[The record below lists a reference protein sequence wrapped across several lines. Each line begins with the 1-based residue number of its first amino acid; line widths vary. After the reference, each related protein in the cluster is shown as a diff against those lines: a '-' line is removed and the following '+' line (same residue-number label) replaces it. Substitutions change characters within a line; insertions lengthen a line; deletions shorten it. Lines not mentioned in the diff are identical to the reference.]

1 MRRMIAASVA
11 RRIALKKMG
20 AGALALAAPMQVL
33 AAVSD
38 AGKPVVKARRIISV
52 GGALTEIVYALG
64 AQGELVGVDTTSLYP
79 AVAQQLPQVGY
90 ARTLSAEGVLALAPT
105 QLIATEEAGP
115 QAVLRQVRD
124 AGVPVAVLNANNQ
137 FEGLLER
144 VKQVGQ
150 ITGRAD
156 SAARLAQALQQQWDG
171 ALGKVRQRSP
181 SPVQSAVRVLFILAH
196 APNQVMVG
204 GRQTGA
210 DAMLAY
216 AGAVNVMG
224 GQGGLGGFAGY
235 KPLTPEAVIAARPD
249 IVLVTDQ
256 GLKASGGVDGILKLP
271 GLAQTPAGRKHRIV
285 SLEAMLLLGF
295 GPRMPQALAELDA
308 AFAKAMT
315 A

>member
-38 AGKPVVKARRIISV
+38 AGKPVVRARRIVSV
-52 GGALTEIVYALG
+52 GGALTEIVYALE
-64 AQGELVGVDTTSLYP
+64 AQAELVGVDTTSLYP

-90 ARTLSAEGVLALAPT
+90 ARTLSAEGVLSLAPT

-124 AGVPVAVLNANNQ
+124 AGVPVAVLNANNK

-150 ITGRAD
+150 ITGRPD
-156 SAARLAQALQQQWDG
+156 PAARLTHALQQQWDG
-171 ALGKVRQRSP
+171 ALARVRQRGHTP
-181 SPVQSAVRVLFILAH
+181 VRVLFILAH

-204 GRQTGA
+204 GRETGA

-224 GQGGLGGFAGY
+224 GQGGFAGY

-285 SLEAMLLLGF
+285 SQEAMLLLGF

-308 AFAKAMT
+308 AFAQAM
-315 A
+315 AA

>member
-38 AGKPVVKARRIISV
+38 AGKPLVKARRIVSV
-52 GGALTEIVYALG
+52 GGALTEIVYALE

-90 ARTLSAEGVLALAPT
+90 ARTLSAEGVLSLAPT

-115 QAVLRQVRD
+115 QTVLRQVRD
-124 AGVPVAVLNANNQ
+124 AGVPVAVLNANNR

-156 SAARLAQALQQQWDG
+156 PAARLAQALQQQWDG
-171 ALGKVRQRSP
+171 ALGKVRQRSHAP
-181 SPVQSAVRVLFILAH
+181 VRVLFILAH

-204 GRQTGA
+204 GRETGA

-224 GQGGLGGFAGY
+224 GQGGFAGY

-249 IVLVTDQ
+249 LVLVTDQ

-308 AFAKAMT
+308 AFAKAM
-315 A
+315 AA

>member
-11 RRIALKKMG
+11 RRLALKKMG

-38 AGKPVVKARRIISV
+38 AGKPVAKARRIVSV
-52 GGALTEIVYALG
+52 GGALTEIVYALE

-90 ARTLSAEGVLALAPT
+90 ARTLSAEGVLSLAPT

-124 AGVPVAVLNANNQ
+124 AGVPVAVLSANNQ

-144 VKQVGQ
+144 VKQVGL

-156 SAARLAQALQQQWDG
+156 PAARLAQALQQQWDG
-171 ALGKVRQRSP
+171 ALGKVRQRSQ
-181 SPVQSAVRVLFILAH
+181 SPVPSAVRVLFILAH

-204 GRQTGA
+204 GRETGA
-210 DAMLAY
+210 EAMLAY

-224 GQGGLGGFAGY
+224 GQGGFTGY

-256 GLKASGGVDGILKLP
+256 GLKASGGVDGILKLQ

-285 SLEAMLLLGF
+285 SQEAMLLLGF

-308 AFAKAMT
+308 AFAKAM
-315 A
+315 AA

>member
-38 AGKPVVKARRIISV
+38 AGKPVVKARRIVSV

-90 ARTLSAEGVLALAPT
+90 ARTLSAEGVLSLAPT
-105 QLIATEEAGP
+105 QLIATVEAGP

>member
-38 AGKPVVKARRIISV
+38 ASKPMVKARRIVSV
-52 GGALTEIVYALG
+52 GGALTEIVYALE

-90 ARTLSAEGVLALAPT
+90 ARTLSAEGVLSLAPT

-124 AGVPVAVLNANNQ
+124 AGVPVAVLSANNQ

-150 ITGRAD
+150 ITGRPD
-156 SAARLAQALQQQWDG
+156 PAARLTHALQQQWDG
-171 ALGKVRQRSP
+171 ALARVRQRGHTP
-181 SPVQSAVRVLFILAH
+181 VRVLFILAH

-204 GRQTGA
+204 GRETGA

-216 AGAVNVMG
+216 AGVVNVMG
-224 GQGGLGGFAGY
+224 GQTGFAGY

-285 SLEAMLLLGF
+285 SQEAMLLLGF

-308 AFAKAMT
+308 AFAQAM
-315 A
+315 AA

>member
-38 AGKPVVKARRIISV
+38 AGKPVTKARRIVSV
-52 GGALTEIVYALG
+52 GGALTEIVYALD
-64 AQGELVGVDTTSLYP
+64 AQAELVGVDTTSLYP
-79 AVAQQLPQVGY
+79 ATAQQLPQVGY
-90 ARTLSAEGVLALAPT
+90 ARTLSAEGVLSLAPT

-115 QAVLRQVRD
+115 QTVLRQVRD

-150 ITGRAD
+150 ITGRVEP
-156 SAARLAQALQQQWDG
+156 AARLAQNLRQQWSG
-171 ALGKVRQRSP
+171 ALAKVRKRQHAP
-181 SPVQSAVRVLFILAH
+181 VRVLFILAH

-204 GRQTGA
+204 GRETGA

-224 GQGGLGGFAGY
+224 GQGGFAGY

-249 IVLVTDQ
+249 VVLVTDQ
-256 GLKASGGVDGILKLP
+256 GLRASGGVDGILTLP
-271 GLAQTPAGRKHRIV
+271 GLAQTPAGRQHRIV
-285 SLEAMLLLGF
+285 SQEAMLLLGF
-295 GPRMPQALAELDA
+295 GPRMPQALADLDA
-308 AFAKAMT
+308 AFAKAM
-315 A
+315 AA

>member
-38 AGKPVVKARRIISV
+38 AGKPLVKARRIVSV
-52 GGALTEIVYALG
+52 GGALTEIVYALE

-90 ARTLSAEGVLALAPT
+90 ARTLSAEGVLSLAPT

-124 AGVPVAVLNANNQ
+124 AGVPVAVLNANNK
-137 FEGLLER
+137 FEGLLAR

-150 ITGRAD
+150 ITGRTD
-156 SAARLAQALQQQWDG
+156 PAARLAQALQQQWNG
-171 ALGKVRQRSP
+171 ALAKVGQRSHVP
-181 SPVQSAVRVLFILAH
+181 VRVLFILAH

-204 GRQTGA
+204 GRETGA

-224 GQGGLGGFAGY
+224 GQGGFSGY

-249 IVLVTDQ
+249 LVLVTDQ

-295 GPRMPQALAELDA
+295 GPRMPQALADLDA
-308 AFAKAMT
+308 AFAQAM
-315 A
+315 AA

>member
-20 AGALALAAPMQVL
+20 AGALALATPMQML
-33 AAVSD
+33 AAVTD
-38 AGKPVVKARRIISV
+38 AAKPQAKARRIVSV
-52 GGALTEIVYALG
+52 GGALTEIVYALE

-79 AVAQQLPQVGY
+79 AVARQLPQVGY
-90 ARTLSAEGVLALAPT
+90 ARTLSAEGVLSLAPT

-115 QAVLRQVRD
+115 QAVLRQVRE
-124 AGVPVAVLNANNQ
+124 AGVPVAVLSANNQ

-144 VKQVGQ
+144 VKQVGR
-150 ITGRAD
+150 ITGRPD
-156 SAARLAQALQQQWDG
+156 PAARLAQSLQQQWRG
-171 ALGKVRQRSP
+171 ALAKVQQRQHAP
-181 SPVQSAVRVLFILAH
+181 VRVLFILAH

-204 GRQTGA
+204 GRETGA

-216 AGAVNVMG
+216 AGAINVMG
-224 GQGGLGGFAGY
+224 GQGGFAGY

-271 GLAQTPAGRKHRIV
+271 GLAQTPAGRKQRIV
-285 SLEAMLLLGF
+285 SQEAMLLLGF
-295 GPRMPQALAELDA
+295 GPRMPLALAELDA
-308 AFAKAMT
+308 AFAKAM
-315 A
+315 AA

>member
-38 AGKPVVKARRIISV
+38 AGKPVVKARRIVSV

-79 AVAQQLPQVGY
+79 VVAQQLPQVGY
-90 ARTLSAEGVLALAPT
+90 ARTLSAEGVLSLAPT

-156 SAARLAQALQQQWDG
+156 PAARLAQALQQQWDG
-171 ALGKVRQRSP
+171 ALGKVRQRQHAP
-181 SPVQSAVRVLFILAH
+181 VRVLFILAH

-204 GRQTGA
+204 GRETGA

-224 GQGGLGGFAGY
+224 GSASFAGY

-308 AFAKAMT
+308 AFAKAM
-315 A
+315 AA

>member
-20 AGALALAAPMQVL
+20 VGALALAAPMQVL

-38 AGKPVVKARRIISV
+38 AGKPLVKARRIVSV
-52 GGALTEIVYALG
+52 GGALTEIVYALE

-90 ARTLSAEGVLALAPT
+90 ARTLSAEGVLSLAPT

-115 QAVLRQVRD
+115 QTVLRQVRD
-124 AGVPVAVLNANNQ
+124 AGVPVAVLNANNR

-150 ITGRAD
+150 ITGRPD
-156 SAARLAQALQQQWDG
+156 PAARLAQSLQQQWSG
-171 ALGKVRQRSP
+171 ALAKVRQRQHAP
-181 SPVQSAVRVLFILAH
+181 VRVLFILAH

-204 GRQTGA
+204 GRETGA

-224 GQGGLGGFAGY
+224 GQGGFAGY

-249 IVLVTDQ
+249 VVLVTDQ
-256 GLKASGGVDGILKLP
+256 GLKASGGVDGIVKLP
-271 GLAQTPAGRKHRIV
+271 GLAQTPAGRQHRIV
-285 SLEAMLLLGF
+285 SQEAMLLLGF

-308 AFAKAMT
+308 AFAKAM
-315 A
+315 AA

>member
-20 AGALALAAPMQVL
+20 AGALALAAPMQAL
-33 AAVSD
+33 AAVAD
-38 AGKPVVKARRIISV
+38 ASKPMLKARRIVSV

-64 AQGELVGVDTTSLYP
+64 AQGELVGVDATSLYP
-79 AVAQQLPQVGY
+79 AVAQQLAQVGY
-90 ARTLSAEGVLALAPT
+90 ARTLSAEGVLSLAPT

-115 QAVLRQVRD
+115 QAVLRQVRA
-124 AGVPVAVLNANNQ
+124 AGVPVAVLNANNK

-144 VKQVGQ
+144 VKQVGR

-156 SAARLAQALQQQWDG
+156 PAARLAQALQQQWDG
-171 ALGKVRQRSP
+171 TLARVHQRSHAP
-181 SPVQSAVRVLFILAH
+181 VRVLFILAH

-204 GRQTGA
+204 GRETGA

-224 GQGGLGGFAGY
+224 GQAGFAGY

-271 GLAQTPAGRKHRIV
+271 GLAQTPAARKHRIV
-285 SLEAMLLLGF
+285 SQEAMLLLGF

-308 AFAKAMT
+308 AFAKAM
-315 A
+315 AA

>member
-38 AGKPVVKARRIISV
+38 AGKPVVKARRIVSV

-79 AVAQQLPQVGY
+79 VVAQQLPQVGY
-90 ARTLSAEGVLALAPT
+90 ARTLSAEGVLSLAPT

-124 AGVPVAVLNANNQ
+124 AGVPVAVLSANNQ

-156 SAARLAQALQQQWDG
+156 PAARLAQALQQQWDG
-171 ALGKVRQRSP
+171 ALGKVRERQHAP
-181 SPVQSAVRVLFILAH
+181 VRVLFILAH

-204 GRQTGA
+204 GRETGA

-224 GQGGLGGFAGY
+224 GSASFAGY

-285 SLEAMLLLGF
+285 SQEAMLLLGF

-308 AFAKAMT
+308 AFAKAM
-315 A
+315 AA

>member
-33 AAVSD
+33 AAVTD
-38 AGKPVVKARRIISV
+38 AGKPLAKARRIVSV
-52 GGALTEIVYALG
+52 GGALTEIVYALE

-90 ARTLSAEGVLALAPT
+90 ARTLSAEGVLSLAPT

-115 QAVLRQVRD
+115 QAVLRQVRE
-124 AGVPVAVLNANNQ
+124 AGVPVAVLSANNQ

-144 VKQVGQ
+144 VKQVGR
-150 ITGRAD
+150 ITGRPEP
-156 SAARLAQALQQQWDG
+156 AARLAQSLQQQWSG
-171 ALGKVRQRSP
+171 ALAKVQQRQHAP
-181 SPVQSAVRVLFILAH
+181 VRVLFILAH

-204 GRQTGA
+204 GRETGA

-216 AGAVNVMG
+216 AGTVNVMG
-224 GQGGLGGFAGY
+224 GQGGFAGY

-285 SLEAMLLLGF
+285 SQEAMLLLGF

-308 AFAKAMT
+308 AFAKAM
-315 A
+315 AA

>member
-38 AGKPVVKARRIISV
+38 AAKPIIKARRIVSV
-52 GGALTEIVYALG
+52 GGALTEIIYALE

-90 ARTLSAEGVLALAPT
+90 ARTLSAEGVLSLAPT

-124 AGVPVAVLNANNQ
+124 AGVPVAVLNANNK
-137 FEGLLER
+137 FEGLLAR

-150 ITGRAD
+150 ITGRTD
-156 SAARLAQALQQQWDG
+156 PAARLAQALQQQWNG
-171 ALGKVRQRSP
+171 ALAKVGQRSHAP
-181 SPVQSAVRVLFILAH
+181 VRVLFILAH

-204 GRQTGA
+204 GRETGA

-224 GQGGLGGFAGY
+224 GQGGFSGY

-249 IVLVTDQ
+249 LVLVTDQ

-295 GPRMPQALAELDA
+295 GPRMPQALADLDA
-308 AFAKAMT
+308 AFAQAM
-315 A
+315 AA

>member
-20 AGALALAAPMQVL
+20 VGALALAAPMQVL

-38 AGKPVVKARRIISV
+38 AGKPLVKARRIVSV
-52 GGALTEIVYALG
+52 GGALTEIVYALE

-90 ARTLSAEGVLALAPT
+90 ARTLSAEGVLSLAPT

-115 QAVLRQVRD
+115 QTVLRQVRD
-124 AGVPVAVLNANNQ
+124 AGVPVAVLNANNR

-150 ITGRAD
+150 ITGRPD
-156 SAARLAQALQQQWDG
+156 PAARLAQSLQQQWSG
-171 ALGKVRQRSP
+171 ALAKVRQRQHAP
-181 SPVQSAVRVLFILAH
+181 VRVLFILAH

-204 GRQTGA
+204 GRETGA

-224 GQGGLGGFAGY
+224 GQGGFAGY

-249 IVLVTDQ
+249 VVLVTDQ

-271 GLAQTPAGRKHRIV
+271 GLAQTPAGRQHRIV
-285 SLEAMLLLGF
+285 SQEAMLLLGF
-295 GPRMPQALAELDA
+295 GSRMPQALAELDA
-308 AFAKAMT
+308 AFAKAM
-315 A
+315 AA

>member
-33 AAVSD
+33 AAVAD
-38 AGKPVVKARRIISV
+38 AGKPLQKARRIVSV
-52 GGALTEIVYALG
+52 GGALTEIVYALD

-79 AVAQQLPQVGY
+79 TVAQKLPQVGY
-90 ARTLSAEGVLALAPT
+90 ARTLSAEGVLSLAPT

-115 QAVLRQVRD
+115 SAVLRQVRD
-124 AGVPVAVLNANNQ
+124 AGVPVAVLNANNK

-150 ITGRAD
+150 ITGRPD
-156 SAARLAQALQQQWDG
+156 PAARLAHSLQQQWSG
-171 ALGKVRQRSP
+171 TLAKVQQRQHAP
-181 SPVQSAVRVLFILAH
+181 ARVLFILAH

-204 GRQTGA
+204 GRETGA

-224 GQGGLGGFAGY
+224 GQGGFAGY

-249 IVLVTDQ
+249 IVLVTEQ

-271 GLAQTPAGRKHRIV
+271 GLAQTPAGKQQRIV

-308 AFAKAMT
+308 AFAKAM
-315 A
+315 AA

>member
-38 AGKPVVKARRIISV
+38 AGKPVAKARRIVSV
-52 GGALTEIVYALG
+52 GGALTEIVYALE

-90 ARTLSAEGVLALAPT
+90 ARTLSAEGVLSLAPT

-115 QAVLRQVRD
+115 QTVLRQVRD
-124 AGVPVAVLNANNQ
+124 AGVPVAVLNANNR

-150 ITGRAD
+150 ITGRPD
-156 SAARLAQALQQQWDG
+156 PAARLAQSLQQQWSG
-171 ALGKVRQRSP
+171 ALAKVRQRQHAP
-181 SPVQSAVRVLFILAH
+181 VRVLFILAH

-204 GRQTGA
+204 GRETGA

-224 GQGGLGGFAGY
+224 GQGGFAGY

-249 IVLVTDQ
+249 VVLVTDQ

-271 GLAQTPAGRKHRIV
+271 GLAQTPAGRQHRIV
-285 SLEAMLLLGF
+285 SQEAMLLLGF

-308 AFAKAMT
+308 AFAKAM
-315 A
+315 AA

>member
-1 MRRMIAASVA
+1 
-11 RRIALKKMG
+11 MG

-38 AGKPVVKARRIISV
+38 AGKPVAKARRIVSV
-52 GGALTEIVYALG
+52 GGALTEIVYALE

-79 AVAQQLPQVGY
+79 VVAQQLPQVGY
-90 ARTLSAEGVLALAPT
+90 ARTLSAEGVLSLAPT

-115 QAVLRQVRD
+115 QAVLRQMRD

-137 FEGLLER
+137 FEGLLDR
-144 VKQVGQ
+144 VKQVGR
-150 ITGRAD
+150 IMGRAD
-156 SAARLAQALQQQWDG
+156 PAARLAQALQQQWNG
-171 ALGKVRQRSP
+171 ALGKVRQRQHAP
-181 SPVQSAVRVLFILAH
+181 VRVLFILAH

-204 GRQTGA
+204 GRETGA

-224 GQGGLGGFAGY
+224 GQGGFAGY

-256 GLKASGGVDGILKLP
+256 GFKASGGVDGILKLP

>member
-38 AGKPVVKARRIISV
+38 AGTPVVKARRIVSV

-79 AVAQQLPQVGY
+79 VVAQQLPQVGY
-90 ARTLSAEGVLALAPT
+90 ARTLSAEGVLSLAPT

-124 AGVPVAVLNANNQ
+124 AGVPVAVLNASNQ

-156 SAARLAQALQQQWDG
+156 PAARLAQALQQQWHG
-171 ALGKVRQRSP
+171 ALGKVRQRQHAP
-181 SPVQSAVRVLFILAH
+181 VRVLFILAH

-204 GRQTGA
+204 GRETGA

-224 GQGGLGGFAGY
+224 GQGGFAGY

-249 IVLVTDQ
+249 IVLVTEQ

-308 AFAKAMT
+308 AFAKAM
-315 A
+315 AA

>member
-38 AGKPVVKARRIISV
+38 AGKPVVKARRIVSV

-79 AVAQQLPQVGY
+79 VVAQQLPQVGY
-90 ARTLSAEGVLALAPT
+90 ARTLSAEGVLSLAPT

-150 ITGRAD
+150 ITCRAD
-156 SAARLAQALQQQWDG
+156 PAARLAQALQQQWHG
-171 ALGKVRQRSP
+171 ALGKVRQRQHAP
-181 SPVQSAVRVLFILAH
+181 VRVLFILAH

-204 GRQTGA
+204 GRETGA

-224 GQGGLGGFAGY
+224 GQGGFAGY

-249 IVLVTDQ
+249 IVLVTEQ

-308 AFAKAMT
+308 AFAKAM
-315 A
+315 AA

>member
-38 AGKPVVKARRIISV
+38 AAKPIVKARRIVSV
-52 GGALTEIVYALG
+52 GGALTEIVYALE

-90 ARTLSAEGVLALAPT
+90 ARTLSAEGVLSLAPT

-115 QAVLRQVRD
+115 QTVLRQVRD
-124 AGVPVAVLNANNQ
+124 AGVPVAVLNANNR

-156 SAARLAQALQQQWDG
+156 PAARLAQALQQQWDG
-171 ALGKVRQRSP
+171 ALGKVRLRSHAP
-181 SPVQSAVRVLFILAH
+181 VRVLFILAH

-204 GRQTGA
+204 GRETGA

-224 GQGGLGGFAGY
+224 GPAGFAGY

-295 GPRMPQALAELDA
+295 GPRMPQALGELDA

>member
-38 AGKPVVKARRIISV
+38 AGKPLAKARRIVSV
-52 GGALTEIVYALG
+52 GGALTEIVYALE

-79 AVAQQLPQVGY
+79 VVAQQLPQVGY
-90 ARTLSAEGVLALAPT
+90 ARTLSAEGVLSLAPT

-115 QAVLRQVRD
+115 QTVLRQVRD
-124 AGVPVAVLNANNQ
+124 AGVPVAVLNANNR

-150 ITGRAD
+150 ITGRPD
-156 SAARLAQALQQQWDG
+156 PAARLAQSLQQQWSG
-171 ALGKVRQRSP
+171 ALAKVRQRQHAP
-181 SPVQSAVRVLFILAH
+181 VRVLFILAH

-204 GRQTGA
+204 GRETGA

-224 GQGGLGGFAGY
+224 GQGGFAGY

-249 IVLVTDQ
+249 VVLVTDQ

-271 GLAQTPAGRKHRIV
+271 GLAQTPAGRQHRIV
-285 SLEAMLLLGF
+285 SQEAMLLLGF

-308 AFAKAMT
+308 AFAKAM
-315 A
+315 AA

>member
-33 AAVSD
+33 AAVGD
-38 AGKPVVKARRIISV
+38 AGKPVARARRIVSV
-52 GGALTEIVYALG
+52 GGALTEIVCALE
-64 AQGELVGVDTTSLYP
+64 AQGELVGVDTTSLYL

-90 ARTLSAEGVLALAPT
+90 ARTLSAEGVLSLAPT
-105 QLIATEEAGP
+105 QLIVTEEAGP
-115 QAVLRQVRD
+115 QAVLRQVRE
-124 AGVPVAVLNANNQ
+124 AGVPVAVLSANNR

-144 VKQVGQ
+144 VKQVGR

-156 SAARLAQALQQQWDG
+156 PAARLAQSLQQQWDG
-171 ALGKVRQRSP
+171 ALAKVPQRQRAP
-181 SPVQSAVRVLFILAH
+181 VRVLFILAH

-204 GRQTGA
+204 GRETGA

-224 GQGGLGGFAGY
+224 GQGGFAGY

-271 GLAQTPAGRKHRIV
+271 GLAQTPAGRKQRIV
-285 SLEAMLLLGF
+285 PQEAMLLLGF
-295 GPRMPQALAELDA
+295 GPRMPQALAQLDA
-308 AFAKAMT
+308 AFAQAM
-315 A
+315 AA

>member
-38 AGKPVVKARRIISV
+38 AGKPVVKARRIVSV

-90 ARTLSAEGVLALAPT
+90 ARTLSAEGVLSLAPT

-124 AGVPVAVLNANNQ
+124 AGVPVAVLSANNQ

-156 SAARLAQALQQQWDG
+156 AAARLAQALQRQWDG
-171 ALGKVRQRSP
+171 TLGKVRQRQHAP
-181 SPVQSAVRVLFILAH
+181 VRVLFILAH

-204 GRQTGA
+204 GREMGA

-224 GQGGLGGFAGY
+224 GSAGFAGY

-271 GLAQTPAGRKHRIV
+271 GLAQTPAGRTHRIV

-308 AFAKAMT
+308 AFAKAM
-315 A
+315 AA

>member
-38 AGKPVVKARRIISV
+38 AAKPIIKARRIVSV
-52 GGALTEIVYALG
+52 GGALTEIIYALE

-90 ARTLSAEGVLALAPT
+90 ARTLSAEGVLSLAPT
-105 QLIATEEAGP
+105 QMIATEEAGP

-124 AGVPVAVLNANNQ
+124 AGVPVAVLNANNK
-137 FEGLLER
+137 FEGLLAR

-150 ITGRAD
+150 ITGRTD
-156 SAARLAQALQQQWDG
+156 PAARLAQALQQQWNG
-171 ALGKVRQRSP
+171 ALAKVGQRSHAP
-181 SPVQSAVRVLFILAH
+181 VRVLFILAH

-204 GRQTGA
+204 GRETGA

-224 GQGGLGGFAGY
+224 GQGGFSGY

-249 IVLVTDQ
+249 LVLVTDQ

-295 GPRMPQALAELDA
+295 GPRMPQALADLDA
-308 AFAKAMT
+308 AFAQAM
-315 A
+315 AA

>member
-38 AGKPVVKARRIISV
+38 AGKPVAKARRIVSV
-52 GGALTEIVYALG
+52 GGALTEIVYALE

-90 ARTLSAEGVLALAPT
+90 ARTLSAEGVLSLAPT

-124 AGVPVAVLNANNQ
+124 AGVPVAVLNANNK
-137 FEGLLER
+137 FEGLLDR

-150 ITGRAD
+150 ITGRTD
-156 SAARLAQALQQQWDG
+156 PAARLAQSLQQQWSG
-171 ALGKVRQRSP
+171 ALAKVQQRQHAP
-181 SPVQSAVRVLFILAH
+181 VRVLFILAH

-204 GRQTGA
+204 GRETGA

-224 GQGGLGGFAGY
+224 GQGGFAGY

-308 AFAKAMT
+308 AFAKAM
-315 A
+315 AA

>member
-38 AGKPVVKARRIISV
+38 AAKPMVKARRIVSV
-52 GGALTEIVYALG
+52 GGALTEIVYALE

-90 ARTLSAEGVLALAPT
+90 ARTLSAEGVLSLAPT

-115 QAVLRQVRD
+115 QTVLRQVRD
-124 AGVPVAVLNANNQ
+124 AGVPVAVLNANNK

-156 SAARLAQALQQQWDG
+156 PAARLAQALQQQWDG
-171 ALGKVRQRSP
+171 ALGKVRQRSHAP
-181 SPVQSAVRVLFILAH
+181 VRVLFILAH

-204 GRQTGA
+204 GRETGA

-224 GQGGLGGFAGY
+224 GPAGFAGY

-285 SLEAMLLLGF
+285 SLETMLLLGF
-295 GPRMPQALAELDA
+295 GPRMPQALGELDA

>member
-38 AGKPVVKARRIISV
+38 AAKPIIKARRIVSV
-52 GGALTEIVYALG
+52 GGALTEIVYALE

-90 ARTLSAEGVLALAPT
+90 ARTLSAEGVLSLAPT

-115 QAVLRQVRD
+115 QAVLRQVRV
-124 AGVPVAVLNANNQ
+124 AGVPVAVLNANNR
-137 FEGLLER
+137 FEGLLDR
-144 VKQVGQ
+144 VKQVGR

-156 SAARLAQALQQQWDG
+156 PAARLAQALQQQWDG
-171 ALGKVRQRSP
+171 ALGKVRQRQHAP
-181 SPVQSAVRVLFILAH
+181 VRVLFILAH

-204 GRQTGA
+204 GRETGA

-216 AGAVNVMG
+216 AGGVNVMG
-224 GQGGLGGFAGY
+224 GQGGFAGY

-271 GLAQTPAGRKHRIV
+271 GLAQTPAGRRHRIV
-285 SLEAMLLLGF
+285 SQEAMLLLGF

-308 AFAKAMT
+308 AFSQAM
-315 A
+315 AA

>member
-38 AGKPVVKARRIISV
+38 AGKPLVKARRIVSV
-52 GGALTEIVYALG
+52 GGALTEIVYALD

-79 AVAQQLPQVGY
+79 ATAQKLPQVGY
-90 ARTLSAEGVLALAPT
+90 ARTLSAEGVLSLAPT

-115 QAVLRQVRD
+115 QTVLRQVRD
-124 AGVPVAVLNANNQ
+124 AGVPVAVLNADNK
-137 FEGLLER
+137 FEGLLDR
-144 VKQVGQ
+144 VKQVGR
-150 ITGRAD
+150 ITDRVEP
-156 SAARLAQALQQQWDG
+156 AARLAHSLQQQWSG
-171 ALGKVRQRSP
+171 ALAKVRQRQHAP
-181 SPVQSAVRVLFILAH
+181 VRVLFILAH

-204 GRQTGA
+204 GRETGA

-224 GQGGLGGFAGY
+224 GQGGFAGY

-285 SLEAMLLLGF
+285 SQEAMLLLGF

-308 AFAKAMT
+308 AFAQAM
-315 A
+315 AA

>member
-1 MRRMIAASVA
+1 
-11 RRIALKKMG
+11 MG

-38 AGKPVVKARRIISV
+38 AGKPVAKARRIVSV
-52 GGALTEIVYALG
+52 GGALTEIVYALE

-79 AVAQQLPQVGY
+79 VVAQQLPQVGY
-90 ARTLSAEGVLALAPT
+90 ARTLSAEGVLSLAPT

-115 QAVLRQVRD
+115 QAVLRQMRD

-137 FEGLLER
+137 FEGLLDR
-144 VKQVGQ
+144 VKQVGR
-150 ITGRAD
+150 IMGRAD
-156 SAARLAQALQQQWDG
+156 PAARLAQALQQQWNG
-171 ALGKVRQRSP
+171 ALGKVRQRQHAP
-181 SPVQSAVRVLFILAH
+181 VRVLFILAH

-204 GRQTGA
+204 GRETGA

-224 GQGGLGGFAGY
+224 GQGGFAGY

-256 GLKASGGVDGILKLP
+256 GFKASGGVDGILKLP

-308 AFAKAMT
+308 AFAKAM
-315 A
+315 AA

>member
-38 AGKPVVKARRIISV
+38 AARPIVKARRIVSV
-52 GGALTEIVYALG
+52 GGALTEIVYALE

-79 AVAQQLPQVGY
+79 AAAQQLPQVGY
-90 ARTLSAEGVLALAPT
+90 ARTLSAEGVLSLAPT

-124 AGVPVAVLNANNQ
+124 AGVPVAVLNANNK

-150 ITGRAD
+150 ITRRAD

-171 ALGKVRQRSP
+171 ALARVRQRSQ

-204 GRQTGA
+204 GRETGA

-224 GQGGLGGFAGY
+224 GQGGQAGFAGY

-285 SLEAMLLLGF
+285 SQEAMLLLGF

-308 AFAKAMT
+308 AFAQAM
-315 A
+315 AA

>member
-11 RRIALKKMG
+11 RRIALKKTG

-33 AAVSD
+33 AAVPD
-38 AGKPVVKARRIISV
+38 AAKPVAKARRIVSV

-79 AVAQQLPQVGY
+79 VVAQQLPQVGY
-90 ARTLSAEGVLALAPT
+90 ARTLSAEGVLSLAPT

-144 VKQVGQ
+144 VKQVGR

>member
-38 AGKPVVKARRIISV
+38 AGKPVVKARRIVSV

-79 AVAQQLPQVGY
+79 VVAQQLPQVGY
-90 ARTLSAEGVLALAPT
+90 ARTLSAEGVLSLAPT

-124 AGVPVAVLNANNQ
+124 AGVPVAVLSANNQ

-150 ITGRAD
+150 ITGRTD
-156 SAARLAQALQQQWDG
+156 PAARLAQALQQQWHG
-171 ALGKVRQRSP
+171 ALGKVRQRQRAP
-181 SPVQSAVRVLFILAH
+181 VRVLFILAH

-204 GRQTGA
+204 GRETGA

-224 GQGGLGGFAGY
+224 GQGGQGGFAGY

-271 GLAQTPAGRKHRIV
+271 GLAQTPAGRRHRIV
-285 SLEAMLLLGF
+285 SQEAMLLLGF

-308 AFAKAMT
+308 AFAKAM
-315 A
+315 AA

>member
-38 AGKPVVKARRIISV
+38 AGKPVAKARRIVSV

-90 ARTLSAEGVLALAPT
+90 ARTLSAEGVLSLAPT

-124 AGVPVAVLNANNQ
+124 AGVPVAVLSANNQ

-156 SAARLAQALQQQWDG
+156 PAARLAQALQQQWDG
-171 ALGKVRQRSP
+171 ALGKVRQRQHAP
-181 SPVQSAVRVLFILAH
+181 VRVLFILAH

-204 GRQTGA
+204 GRETGA

-224 GQGGLGGFAGY
+224 GSAGFAGY

-308 AFAKAMT
+308 AFAKAM
-315 A
+315 AA

>member
-38 AGKPVVKARRIISV
+38 AAKPIIKARRIVSV
-52 GGALTEIVYALG
+52 GGALTEIIYALE

-90 ARTLSAEGVLALAPT
+90 ARTLSAEGVLSLAPT

-124 AGVPVAVLNANNQ
+124 AGVPVAVLNANNK
-137 FEGLLER
+137 FEGLLAR

-150 ITGRAD
+150 ITGRTD
-156 SAARLAQALQQQWDG
+156 PAARLAQALQQQWNG
-171 ALGKVRQRSP
+171 ALAKVGQRSHAP
-181 SPVQSAVRVLFILAH
+181 VRVLFILAH

-204 GRQTGA
+204 GRETGA

-224 GQGGLGGFAGY
+224 GQGGFSGY

-249 IVLVTDQ
+249 LVLVTDQ

-295 GPRMPQALAELDA
+295 GPRMPQALSELDA
-308 AFAKAMT
+308 AFAQAM
-315 A
+315 AA

>member
-38 AGKPVVKARRIISV
+38 AAKPMAKARRIVSV
-52 GGALTEIVYALG
+52 GGALTEIVYALE

-90 ARTLSAEGVLALAPT
+90 ARTLSAEGVLSLAPT

-115 QAVLRQVRD
+115 QTVLRQVRD
-124 AGVPVAVLNANNQ
+124 AGVPVAVLNANNK

-156 SAARLAQALQQQWDG
+156 PAARLAQALQQQWDG
-171 ALGKVRQRSP
+171 ALGKVRLRSHAP
-181 SPVQSAVRVLFILAH
+181 VRVLFILAH

-204 GRQTGA
+204 GRETGA

-224 GQGGLGGFAGY
+224 GRAGFAGY

-295 GPRMPQALAELDA
+295 GPRMPQALGELDA